1 MSQLLGDSIPEQGSF
16 VIPGLESSLEWDFSE
31 IDSGDVFNIIE
42 EEDSTFVSTSGE
54 ISTSEDISWG
64 NGDENDQ
71 ELNQD
76 LFIREWRGKG
86 SYTVC
91 AYSFLQPLPFTSF

>member
-1 MSQLLGDSIPEQGSF
+1 MAELLGDTIPETGSF
-16 VIPGLESSLEWDFSE
+16 EIPGLETSFEWDFSE
-31 IDSGDVFNIIE
+31 IDSGDVFNIVE
-42 EEDSTFVSTSGE
+42 EEDSTFISTSG
-54 ISTSEDISWG
+54 DIWTT
-64 NGDENDQ
+64 GDENDQ

-91 AYSFLQPLPFTSF
+91 V